1 MSDGKSFKPVKG
13 TQEYFFENFFL
24 RNNTLASMSPQQT
37 FMAKVL
43 GVYTQPLQISKQ
55 KNSIKKT
62 PHFMQRIL
70 IRYVD

>member
-1 MSDGKSFKPVKG
+1 MEKVLNLSKG
-13 TQEYFFENFFL
+13 RKNIFLRIFFL

-43 GVYTQPLQISKQ
+43 GVYKQPLQISKQ

>member
-1 MSDGKSFKPVKG
+1 
-13 TQEYFFENFFL
+13 
-24 RNNTLASMSPQQT
+24 MSPQQT

-43 GVYTQPLQISKQ
+43 GVYKQPLQISKQ